1 MSRLIS
7 KLLGASEPAFSMA
20 LKQLEQITNRQGID
34 VRLTAEISNKVRY
47 AVGQFG
53 LDPYDTTAKELYHC
67 LMNKIKVDDERFV
80 RLIGGQPGGN
90 PTDLVEPVIKNLDNL
105 NLSKKCWVIK
115 KSVAKELLRRNP
127 PKNVMKQLRYKSIDS
142 MLKNE
147 NIYELFGAIRFAE
160 TIAWQ
165 KKLIKSYKV
174 LGPSDFEVRN
184 IEVFVMPEDRWQ
196 QLSHPAVKAKGHFV
210 TNLKELGAIIVLPPA
225 HQNQT
230 GYATLLALL
239 IIHYINEIRTYSSF
253 FKLHQVKPDFASI
266 MSGALIHDRAHVAI
280 VGGHPIHWRA
290 VQRHYGK
297 QINNQ
302 PQTFEPLI
310 QWEDLQWHIA
320 EKTLAKIDQDYSWWC
335 DLDYVG
341 LINTKN
347 TVSLSLMDVVNNCYL
362 GKEYEQAS
370 SSFLKLNLW
379 NELFA
384 RYMGEKVVEQQV
396 VRQLDIEM
404 LETEMLFENFDMENI

>member
-20 LKQLEQITNRQGID
+20 IKQLEQITNRQGID
-34 VRLTAEISNKVRY
+34 IRLTAEISNKVRY
-47 AVGQFG
+47 TVGQFG

-80 RLIGGQPGGN
+80 RLIGAQASDS
-90 PTDLVEPVIKNLDNL
+90 PTDLIEPVIKTLGNL

-115 KSVAKELLRRNP
+115 KSVAKELLKQNP

-147 NIYELFGAIRFAE
+147 NIFELYGAIRFAE
-160 TIAWQ
+160 TAAWQ
-165 KKLIKSYKV
+165 RKLIKSYKV

-184 IEVFVMPEDRWQ
+184 IEVFVMPKDRWE
-196 QLSHPAVKAKGHFV
+196 QLSHSAVKAKGHFV

-225 HQNQT
+225 HSNQV

-253 FKLHQVKPDFASI
+253 FKLHQVKPDFAAI
-266 MSGALIHDRAHVAI
+266 LSGALSHDKAHVAV
-280 VGGHPIHWRA
+280 VGGHSVHWRA
-290 VQRHYGK
+290 VHHHYG
-297 QINNQ
+297 QQSNAQ
-302 PQTFEPLI
+302 PEMFEPLI
-310 QWEDLQWHIA
+310 QWEDLQWHKA
-320 EKTLAKIDQDYSWWC
+320 EKALSKIDQDYSWWC

-341 LINTKN
+341 LIATKN
-347 TVSLSLMDVVNNCYL
+347 NVSLSLMDVVNNCYL
-362 GKEYEQAS
+362 GKEYEEAS
-370 SSFLKLNLW
+370 NNFLKFNLW

-396 VRQLDIEM
+396 IRQLDIEM
-404 LETEMLFENFDMENI
+404 IEGEMLFESLEPGDI